1 MEILFSKE
9 FKTEYKKI
17 KNKRTRLKILKQIK
31 KLENNPETGK
41 PLKHELKNH
50 RSLRIPPHRIIYR
63 IEENK
68 IIINCF
74 ENRDKVYKKTK

>member
-1 MEILFSKE
+1 MEILFSNE

-17 KNKRTRLKILKQIK
+17 KDKKTRLKILKQIK
-31 KLENNPETGK
+31 KLEENPQTGK

-50 RSLRIPPHRIIYR
+50 RSLKIPPHRIIYR
-63 IEENK
+63 IEEDK

-74 ENRDKVYKKTK
+74 GHRDKIYKK